1 MCTFVAQSASDT
13 DLINQLRNLDEQ
25 NSACRGGLSNKGVYD
40 GIFEYHDTN
49 KKLGIYLYTEFGIY
63 YTATVYLRDT
73 INKI

>member
-40 GIFEYHDTN
+40 GIFEYNDTN